1 MALNGTVPELAPT
14 SSISLREVT
23 LRVPMVRKGSK
34 SLSADPLSMLAA
46 FYAPG
51 KTRRELRTIVDNVS
65 LEIDDGHRL
74 ALIGRNGAG
83 KTTLLR
89 LLAGS
94 FTPTRGKIITRG
106 QVQALLNLSFGFKGV
121 ATGLENIYLR
131 GLSMGMTLP
140 EISEKLP
147 EIVEFSELGDAVYDP
162 IQTYSAGMRAR
173 LAFSLVFAHVPNILL
188 MDEWI
193 SAGDRYFVAKAQE
206 RLEKYISQC
215 RTLVLASHSKPIL
228 TEIFTH
234 GLVLDGGRVTYFGKI
249 DDALKFYDD
258 ALPTGV
264 DYDRWVKRASRQF

>member
-1 MALNGTVPELAPT
+1 MALNGTLPELAPT
-14 SSISLREVT
+14 SSMSLREVT

-34 SLSADPLSMLAA
+34 SMTTDPLSMLAT

-65 LEIDDGHRL
+65 IEIEDGYRL

-94 FTPTRGKIITRG
+94 FTPTRGVIITRG
-106 QVQALLNLSFGFKGV
+106 QVQALLNLSFGFRGA

-131 GLSMGMTLP
+131 GLSMGMTLQ
-140 EISEKLP
+140 EIGEKLP
-147 EIVEFSELGDAVYDP
+147 EIVEFSELGDAVHDP

-206 RLEKYISQC
+206 RLEAHISQC

-228 TEIFTH
+228 TEICTH
-234 GLVLDGGRVTYFGKI
+234 GLVLDAGRVTYFGKI

-258 ALPTGV
+258 ALPSGV